1 MKKLILFVVLLFS
14 LTISAQEENT
24 SVTKQFVE
32 TYTIGKSI
40 DKDGNSSEWT
50 DVGEVRIF
58 FNYRNV
64 STSVRMYAETGV
76 RDFRQI
82 GATIKGITNSGVEYS
97 LLELYNIVDGT
108 IIKLA
113 YYSDTR
119 YGVMIAFEDGTG
131 IQLSN

>member
-1 MKKLILFVVLLFS
+1 MFS
-14 LTISAQEENT
+14 LTISAQE
-24 SVTKQFVE
+24 QFVE

-40 DKDGNSSEWT
+40 DKDGNGSEWT
-50 DVGEVRIF
+50 NVGEVRIF

-76 RDFRQI
+76 RDFKQI
-82 GATIKGITNSGVEYS
+82 GATTKGITDSGVEYN
-97 LLELYNIVDGT
+97 LLELYNTADGT
-108 IIKLA
+108 IIRLA

-119 YGVMIAFEDGTG
+119 YGVLVVFEDGTG